1 MADNPAKVPGKV
13 EKMASSTLQ
22 PWRPFESFRREVDRL
37 FDDFSG
43 GMWRSP
49 FGRSFFD
56 IVSWLSMV
64 ALLRSRA
71 EELRER

>member
-1 MADNPAKVPGKV
+1 MADNQAKVPGKV
-13 EKMASSTLQ
+13 EKMAPSTLQ